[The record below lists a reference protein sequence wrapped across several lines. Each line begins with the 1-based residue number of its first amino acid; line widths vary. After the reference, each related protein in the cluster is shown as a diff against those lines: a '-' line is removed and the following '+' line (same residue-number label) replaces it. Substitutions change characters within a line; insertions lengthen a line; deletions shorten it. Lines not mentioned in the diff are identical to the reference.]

1 MSERVRR
8 LSENGPDHEHWDSY
22 VKNHKNGTFFHLT
35 GWKKVICDTYCHS
48 PHYLYLEKEGAI
60 VGVLPL
66 FEQKSFIFGHTL
78 ISTPFCVYGGA
89 IAEDDASLLLLEQA
103 AADLGKQLKVDYI
116 ELRYATPRENN
127 PELTLNCHHSTYL
140 MPISESEQEIL
151 SSIKKKQRANVRQSL
166 KNNLV
171 AEKISDV
178 DSVHRIYSESVRNLG
193 TPVFPKKF
201 FASLKST
208 FGDDVDLMSVKKDGV
223 PVSAV
228 LSFYYKDT
236 VLPYYGGGSPDARQL
251 KSNDFM
257 YYTLMCR
264 AKTEKGSNIFD
275 FGRSKND
282 SGSGKYKKTWGIEP
296 QPLYYYCQLI
306 EANSLPNLSPD
317 NPKYKYFIQ
326 VWKKLPLFISE
337 RLGPYLSKY
346 LG

>member
-1 MSERVRR
+1 MSERVHR
-8 LSENGPDHEHWDSY
+8 LEKNGPDHERWDAY
-22 VKNHKNGTFFHLT
+22 VKSHKDGSFFHLS
-35 GWKKVICDTYCHS
+35 GWKKVIYETYHHL
-48 PHYLYLEKEGAI
+48 PHYLYLERDGVI

-66 FEQKSFIFGHTL
+66 FEQRSLVFGHTL
-78 ISTPFCVYGGA
+78 ISTPFCVSGGA
-89 IAEDDASLLLLEQA
+89 IAEDDAGLLLLEQA
-103 AADLGKQLKVDYI
+103 AAALGKQLKVDYI
-116 ELRYATPRENN
+116 EFRYAVPRENN
-127 PELTLNCHHSTYL
+127 PDLTLNCHHSTYR
-140 MPISESEQEIL
+140 MPIAESEQEVL
-151 SSIKKKQRANVRQSL
+151 LSIKKKQRANVRQSL

-171 AEKISDV
+171 AEKTTDT

-208 FGDDVDLMSVKKDGV
+208 FGDDVDLMRVKKNDV

-236 VLPYYGGGSPDARQL
+236 VLPYYGGGTPYARKL

-264 AKTEKGSNIFD
+264 AKQERGSKIFD
-275 FGRSKND
+275 FGRSKNE
-282 SGSGKYKKTWGIEP
+282 SGSGNYKKTWGIEP

-306 EANSLPNLSPD
+306 EADALPNLSPD

-337 RLGPYLSKY
+337 RIGPYLSKY